1 MMCNFRYRYNL
12 ALCSTIIGVGT
23 LAASFP
29 LVLPVSAAL
38 CATLLFAILLACV
51 RSDIPRD
58 WLAIILSLKA
68 LYAADIALAI
78 FDGRPLRYAPEIGS
92 DAAQLR
98 GQALLML
105 LLWTASFIA
114 TASAFSG
121 RYLRMQISQVANE
134 NRTWI
139 GIVSTG
145 LVALSQIGFIV
156 ITIEVGGAAKM
167 LASMS
172 NRHEVYFGIGFLR
185 VVVGAGAI
193 GAALLFLCGR
203 KKLSWFLATIIF
215 CELALLGGRS
225 YALFSTIIPICM
237 LWISGS
243 KRIPVGRVLLMAAL
257 ALAFVSALG
266 SYRSA
271 QLSAQYHASAG
282 VLSRLVMD
290 TGAADNF
297 PSLLSLLRRD
307 VVPFSGNEIV
317 ASAVL
322 APVPRAVWKEK
333 PVTDEAATI
342 GVLLANTDRVNWGL
356 PIGPHGLAYFTG
368 GAILIPIFGVISG
381 LFFAYVMTRSG
392 HSVAWAAGAPFLLL
406 LSPDILSPSTTARVF
421 VLTTLIIV
429 ISLTLRFRFPR

>member
-1 MMCNFRYRYNL
+1 MRSFRCPYNL

-29 LVLPVSAAL
+29 LALPVSAIL
-38 CATLLFAILLACV
+38 CAALLFAILLVCIQ
-51 RSDIPRD
+51 SDIPRD

-78 FDGRPLRYAPEIGS
+78 VDGRPLRYAPEIGA

-114 TASAFSG
+114 TASAFPHHH
-121 RYLRMQISQVANE
+121 LRMQTSLVATE
-134 NRTWI
+134 REKWI

-145 LVALSQIGFIV
+145 LVVLSQIGFFA

-193 GAALLFLCGR
+193 GAALLFLCEKR
-203 KKLSWFLATIIF
+203 KLSWLLATVIF

-237 LWISGS
+237 LWISS
-243 KRIPVGRVLLMAAL
+243 STRIPIGRILLMAAL
-257 ALAFVSALG
+257 ALAFISALG

-282 VLSRLVMD
+282 VLSKLVMD
-290 TGAADNF
+290 TGGADNF

-307 VVPFSGNEIV
+307 VVPFSGKEIV

-322 APVPRAVWKEK
+322 APVPRAVWTEK
-333 PVTDEAATI
+333 PVTDEAAAI
-342 GVLLANTDRVNWGL
+342 GVILANADRVNWGL

-368 GAILIPIFGVISG
+368 GAVLIPIFGFISG
-381 LFFAYVMTRSG
+381 LFFAYVMTRSRR
-392 HSVAWAAGAPFLLL
+392 SVAWAAGAPFLVLL
-406 LSPDILSPSTTARVF
+406 APDILSPSTTARVF
-421 VLTTLIIV
+421 VLTALIIV
-429 ISLTLRFRFPR
+429 ISLTLRFRFSR